1 MCYWPLSS
9 CRIVLV
15 NNSICTISGTSY
27 HRKEGMKL
35 LMVVTGLSCSLW
47 VSAESIIL
55 NSMGVF
61 LVNPS
66 PSDIVF
72 PMYMISIS
80 TDTTQI
86 TTMNRSD
93 LETKVAQGLNKC
105 LCTRQHLMLRLD
117 ECSVVPAKTELLDAI
132 ANQYNMFCNSHHS
145 RSELHSRS
153 KLSAKRLMLCQ
164 SWHYTATSC

>member
-1 MCYWPLSS
+1 MGAFLAYVKNIELTDWEQNVPENLRSF
-9 CRIVLV
+9 
-15 NNSICTISGTSY
+15 G
-27 HRKEGMKL
+27 HFL
-35 LMVVTGLSCSLW
+35 LQ

-55 NSMGVF
+55 NWMGVF

-86 TTMNRSD
+86 TTMKRSD

-117 ECSVVPAKTELLDAI
+117 ECSVVAGQD
-132 ANQYNMFCNSHHS
+132 
-145 RSELHSRS
+145 
-153 KLSAKRLMLCQ
+153 
-164 SWHYTATSC
+164 